1 MSEVNVMW
9 ELFAEQ
15 LTAAVDTSVPV
26 KQFTKANERE
36 PILFTKEAR
45 KLVDKH
51 RKTYSLFEK
60 ISNPFY
66 QTLQRGTALK

>member
-1 MSEVNVMW
+1 MMLDEPLRFFMRILAKEKNTVWIIKWLSEMSEVNVMW

-36 PILFTKEAR
+36 PILFT
-45 KLVDKH
+45 
-51 RKTYSLFEK
+51 
-60 ISNPFY
+60 
-66 QTLQRGTALK
+66 